1 MSRILVSANEITLSP
16 GVGNSTTANNGRA
29 VRIYNNSGAPAVIYV
44 ADSVGSVIGSVTM
57 KDETIEIIEKRP
69 DDYLHY
75 TGSASILVAR
85 VGITQ

>member
-1 MSRILVSANEITLSP
+1 MSRILVSANEIALSP
-16 GVGNSTTANNGRA
+16 GVGNSTTVDNGKA

-44 ADSVGSVIGSVTM
+44 ADSAGSGIGSVTM
-57 KDETIEIIEKRP
+57 KDETIEIVEKRS
-69 DDYLHY
+69 DDFLYY